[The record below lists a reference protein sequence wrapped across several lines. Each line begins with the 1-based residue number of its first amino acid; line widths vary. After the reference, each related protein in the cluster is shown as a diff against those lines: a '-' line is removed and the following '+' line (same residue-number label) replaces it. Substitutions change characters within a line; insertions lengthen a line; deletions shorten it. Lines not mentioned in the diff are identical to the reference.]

1 LSSHT
6 TGGNN
11 TAVGTTA
18 LAATTTAEGVTAVG
32 FQALQANT
40 TGTRNVAVGKESLKT
55 VTTGIQNTAMGN
67 NALELNTA
75 NNNTAFGYAAL
86 NATTTGGDNTA
97 VGVNALKAN
106 TTGIE
111 NVAMGVNSLDAN
123 TTGDFNTA
131 FGTSALGANTTADN
145 NTAVGTNALVA
156 NTTGGNNVAAG
167 QEAGKAITTGAG
179 NTCIGQETG
188 DNITTGSGNT
198 VVGRNNTTAAVGT
211 NNSIVL
217 GVGVAGTASSRITIG
232 DASAI
237 AELDLNGSDT
247 SWAASS
253 DRRLKENINNSEA
266 GLSFIND
273 LQVRTFDWKKKKDLD
288 PALVNYYEDS
298 DDRIHGVEGHTYH
311 GFIAQEVLEVLEN
324 HDEVRNG
331 LGLIKN
337 REDGVLSAAPSALVP
352 VLTKAVQ
359 ELSTMVDEL
368 KQELKTLKGE

>member
-1 LSSHT
+1 M
-6 TGGNN
+6 
-11 TAVGTTA
+11 
-18 LAATTTAEGVTAVG
+18 AT
-32 FQALQANT
+32 
-40 TGTRNVAVGKESLKT
+40 NVAVGYRALLAN
-55 VTTGIQNTAMGN
+55 TT
-67 NALELNTA
+67 
-75 NNNTAFGYAAL
+75 AA
-86 NATTTGGDNTA
+86 DNTA
-97 VGVNALKAN
+97 VGADALVSNTTGASNSALGHDALAAN
-106 TTGIE
+106 TTGSNNTAI
-111 NVAMGVNSLDAN
+111 GVFALDAN
-123 TTGDFNTA
+123 TTAANNTA
-131 FGTSALGANTTADN
+131 LGTSALTTSTTGGE
-145 NTAVGTNALVA
+145 NTAVGTNALAASTTASNNVALGVNALQLNTTGANNTSVGRSALEA
-156 NTTGGNNVAAG
+156 NTTASNNVAVG

-198 VVGRNNTTAAVGT
+198 VVGRNNATAAVGT
-211 NNSIVL
+211 TNSIVL
-217 GVGVAGTASSRITIG
+217 GIGVTGTANSRITIG

-352 VLTKAVQ
+352 VLTKAIQ
-359 ELSTMVDEL
+359 ELSTQVDEL